1 MEQKVKSSMIQ
12 AQNENIIND
21 RNLQVR
27 KRKREAEEIKQIFVK
42 KEKKELHKQLIE
54 LIPMLEKFNL
64 WAREM
69 KRNLEGKVHI

>member
-1 MEQKVKSSMIQ
+1 MIQ